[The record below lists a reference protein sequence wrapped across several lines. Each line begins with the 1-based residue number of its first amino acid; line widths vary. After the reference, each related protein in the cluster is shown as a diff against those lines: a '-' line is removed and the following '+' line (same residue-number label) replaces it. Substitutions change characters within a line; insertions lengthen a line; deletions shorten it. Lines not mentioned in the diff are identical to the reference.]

1 MKNNIF
7 KFITHQKQVTRQKLL
22 VEKLLTLNLK
32 KEANA
37 DVSSSFKRQ
46 VNLIQISFHLLTHLL
61 QLTPPPP
68 LLTQKR

>member
-7 KFITHQKQVTRQKLL
+7 KFITHQKQVTRQELL

-46 VNLIQISFHLLTHLL
+46 EIKFNSDKLSSVNPSSSS
-61 QLTPPPP
+61 
-68 LLTQKR
+68 